1 MTFSAMGKSSEQRT
15 LRLLSNM
22 TSVDINFE
30 GRGRLMEEQQFTAA
44 ITFSYLKKKKSL
56 FSVCTATLI
65 GTINGENF
73 NPSFFKREN
82 CDVGILLYKKN
93 KHFGMSNDRKILQV
107 GNSSCIK
114 TPCR

>member
-44 ITFSYLKKKKSL
+44 ITFSYLKKKKKL
-56 FSVCTATLI
+56 VQCLYCN
-65 GTINGENF
+65 INWHYQWR
-73 NPSFFKREN
+73 KLQ
-82 CDVGILLYKKN
+82 CIIL
-93 KHFGMSNDRKILQV
+93 
-107 GNSSCIK
+107 
-114 TPCR
+114 